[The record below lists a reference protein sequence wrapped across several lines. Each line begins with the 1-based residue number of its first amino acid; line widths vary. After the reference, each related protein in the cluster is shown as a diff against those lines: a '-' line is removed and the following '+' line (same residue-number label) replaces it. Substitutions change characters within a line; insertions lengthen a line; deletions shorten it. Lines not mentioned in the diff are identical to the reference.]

1 MDKQDGL
8 TAKTWQKFYKLNNY
22 YHKDIE
28 KLISF
33 IVPNDASVL
42 EIGTK
47 GGEILKSLPNK
58 NKIGVSLND
67 NLFAHAKKKNPKI
80 KFLTLTN
87 LPAINKDKFDYIILS
102 HTLSEV
108 DDIQLLIKEL
118 KKISHNNTRLLVIY
132 FNFLWKPIFDA
143 AEKLGFRLPQYREP
157 NWLSEGD
164 VDNFFSLENFE
175 KIKSGKR
182 FIIPYKLPL
191 ISDFLNKYTSQLPIF
206 NLFCLTNY
214 AIYKPLSKRNDYS
227 VSIVIPARNEAGN
240 MEGVLN
246 KLPRVGKSM
255 EVIFVEGHSED
266 NTFEVI
272 KEEIRKNKSKIK
284 AKLYKQKGKGKGDAV
299 RLGFSK
305 ANNEL
310 LMILDAD
317 LTVDPNEIPKF
328 YYAIAEG
335 KGELI
340 IGSRLIYPM
349 ENQAMRVLNYF
360 GNKFFSLAFTFL
372 LGQRIKDTLCGTKVL
387 LKDTY
392 EKIATNRHVFGEFDP
407 FGDYDLIFGAAK
419 LNLKITEIPIR
430 YKERTYGKTNI
441 SRFRHGLLLLKMVY
455 FAAKNLKFV

>member
-1 MDKQDGL
+1 M
-8 TAKTWQKFYKLNNY
+8 
-22 YHKDIE
+22 
-28 KLISF
+28 
-33 IVPNDASVL
+33 
-42 EIGTK
+42 
-47 GGEILKSLPNK
+47 
-58 NKIGVSLND
+58 
-67 NLFAHAKKKNPKI
+67 LFR
-80 KFLTLTN
+80 
-87 LPAINKDKFDYIILS
+87 S
-102 HTLSEV
+102 
-108 DDIQLLIKEL
+108 
-118 KKISHNNTRLLVIY
+118 
-132 FNFLWKPIFDA
+132 
-143 AEKLGFRLPQYREP
+143 
-157 NWLSEGD
+157 
-164 VDNFFSLENFE
+164 
-175 KIKSGKR
+175 
-182 FIIPYKLPL
+182 
-191 ISDFLNKYTSQLPIF
+191 
-206 NLFCLTNY
+206 
-214 AIYKPLSKRNDYS
+214 LSKRNDYS

-240 MEGVLN
+240 VEGVLN

-430 YKERTYGKTNI
+430 YKERTY
-441 SRFRHGLLLLKMVY
+441 
-455 FAAKNLKFV
+455 